1 MMSRPSLL
9 IPALALLFALAACGG
24 GKPGAE
30 AKAAPAKPAAKEGEH
45 GDKDGLKLSAEEAQ
59 RAGIKL
65 ETLAAKS
72 LADSLTVTATIR
84 ANQDRI
90 ARIAPRVEG
99 RITSVSA
106 ALGDHVRAGQ
116 ALASLDSPV
125 IGEAASAWVQAQSS
139 VRVAEADYKRSEA
152 LNAEEIIPKKD
163 FLRSKSEYEKAVVG
177 LRAAEDKLRLL
188 GVSPRK
194 GDGANPSERIDSG
207 FAVTTPFAGVVIEKK
222 ATLGQLA
229 TPSEPLFVVA
239 DLSRLWIDADLS
251 EALLSRVRVGAE
263 ATVTVTA
270 YPGERFSGRVTYV
283 AAVLD
288 KDKRT
293 VPARIEVENKD
304 GRLKPEMFATAT
316 IATSGAASKP
326 AADVLSVPDEAIVL
340 MQGLPSVFV
349 FEHGGYEQRAIE
361 PGDKVGGRTVVKSGV
376 AAGEQVVSAGAYA
389 LKARVLKSQIS
400 DEH

>member
-1 MMSRPSLL
+1 MTSRPVLL
-9 IPALALLFALAACGG
+9 IPALALLLTLVGCSG
-24 GKPGAE
+24 GKAE
-30 AKAAPAKPAAKEGEH
+30 ADAKAAAAQPAAKEGEH
-45 GDKDGLKLSAEEAQ
+45 GDKSGLKLGAEEAQ
-59 RAGIKL
+59 RAGIQL
-65 ETLAAKS
+65 ETLATKS

-90 ARIAPRVEG
+90 ARISPRIEG

-106 ALGDHVRAGQ
+106 SLGDHVRAGQ
-116 ALASLDSPV
+116 ALASLDSLV

-139 VRVAEADYKRSEA
+139 VRVAEADYKRSQA
-152 LNAEEIIPKKD
+152 LDADEIIPKKD

-177 LRAAEDKLRLL
+177 LRATEDRLRLL
-188 GVSPRK
+188 GLAPRRNDEHGK
-194 GDGANPSERIDSG
+194 AEHVEST

-229 TPSEPLFVVA
+229 TPSEALFVVA
-239 DLSRLWIDADLS
+239 DLSRLWIEADLS
-251 EALLSRVRVGAE
+251 EALLARVRVGAE

-316 IATSGAASKP
+316 IVTSGAASKP
-326 AADVLSVPDEAIVL
+326 AADVLSVPDGAIVL

-361 PGDKVGGRTVVKSGV
+361 PGEKVGGRTIVKSGLV
-376 AAGEQVVSAGAYA
+376 EGEKVVSAGAYA
-389 LKARVLKSQIS
+389 LKARALKSQIS

>member
-1 MMSRPSLL
+1 MTSCLTRIVPTLVL
-9 IPALALLFALAACGG
+9 VLCVAACSG
-24 GKPGAE
+24 GKPEAE
-30 AKAAPAKPAAKEGEH
+30 AKAANAKPAAKEGEH
-45 GDKDGLKLSAEEAQ
+45 SDKDGLRFSAEEAQ
-59 RAGIKL
+59 RAGIRL
-65 ETLAAKS
+65 ETLAPKA

-99 RITSVSA
+99 RITSVA
-106 ALGDHVRAGQ
+106 ANLGDTVRAGQ
-116 ALASLDSPV
+116 ALASLDSLV

-139 VRVAEADYKRSEA
+139 YRVAEADYKRSQA
-152 LNAEEIIPKKD
+152 LDAEEIIPKKD

-177 LRAAEDKLRLL
+177 LRATEDRLRLL
-188 GVSPRK
+188 GLAPRRNDEH
-194 GDGANPSERIDSG
+194 GQAEHVEST
-207 FAVTTPFAGVVIEKK
+207 FAVASPFAGMVIEKK
-222 ATLGQLA
+222 AALGQLA
-229 TPSEPLFVVA
+229 APSEALFVVA
-239 DLSRLWIDADLS
+239 DLSRLWIEADLS
-251 EALLSRVRVGAE
+251 EALLARVRVGAE

-270 YPGERFSGRVTYV
+270 YPGEHFSGRVTYV

-293 VPARIEVENKD
+293 VPARIEVDNKD

-316 IATSGAASKP
+316 IATGGATSKP
-326 AADVLSVPDEAIVL
+326 EADVLSVPDEAIVL

-361 PGDKVGGRTVVKSGV
+361 PGDKVGGRTVVKSGLV
-376 AAGEQVVSAGAYA
+376 AGEQVVSAGTYA

>member
-1 MMSRPSLL
+1 MIARPTSL
-9 IPALALLFALAACGG
+9 IPVLAMLLALAACGG
-24 GKPGAE
+24 GKPDAE
-30 AKAAPAKPAAKEGEH
+30 AKAAAAKPSAKEGEH
-45 GDKDGLKLSAEEAQ
+45 GDRDGIKLSAAEVH

-106 ALGDHVRAGQ
+106 GLGDHVRAGQ
-116 ALASLDSPV
+116 ALASLDSLV
-125 IGEAASAWVQAQSS
+125 IGEALSAWVQAQSS
-139 VRVAEADYKRSEA
+139 LRVAEADYKRSEA

-163 FLRSKSEYEKAVVG
+163 FLRSKSEYEKAVLG
-177 LRAAEDKLRLL
+177 LHAAEDKLRLL
-188 GVSPRK
+188 GVAPLRNDAHAQVQQVEST
-194 GDGANPSERIDSG
+194 
-207 FAVTTPFAGVVIEKK
+207 FAVTAPFAGVVIEKK
-222 ATLGQLA
+222 ATLGQLG
-229 TPSEPLFVVA
+229 TPGEPLFVVA
-239 DLSRLWIDADLS
+239 DLSRLWIEADLS
-251 EALLSRVRVGAE
+251 EALLARVRIGAE
-263 ATVTVTA
+263 ATVMVTA
-270 YPGERFSGRVTYV
+270 YPGERFNGRVTYV
-283 AAVLD
+283 AAVMD

-316 IATSGAASKP
+316 IATSGSAAKP
-326 AADVLSVPDEAIVL
+326 AVDVLSVPDEAIVL

-349 FEHGGYEQRAIE
+349 FEHGGYEQRAID